1 MASEAIFGFVGVLL
15 GSASTAVLTV
25 YREQLVSRR
34 TLEARQ
40 HQHEQSQMDRR
51 QAFQRESVL
60 ALQDAV
66 SDVVRAVYD
75 EQDKMLV
82 RMAETGTWPARQW
95 ETPTATGWSDAQLR
109 LQAFRARIFDEA
121 VRDIAYQIRSVAR
134 DSVWAESLDKAK
146 QSNVRLEQLH
156 RQFND
161 MVTDALRDTA

>member
-25 YREQLVSRR
+25 YRERLVSQR

-40 HQHEQSQMDRR
+40 HQYEQDQIDRR
-51 QAFQRESVL
+51 QAFQRESIL
-60 ALQDAV
+60 AWQDAV
-66 SDVVRAVYD
+66 SDVVKAVYD
-75 EQDKMLV
+75 EQDKMLA
-82 RMAETGTWPARQW
+82 RMAEIGTWPARQW

-109 LQAFRARIFDEA
+109 PQTFRARIFDEA

-134 DSVWAESLDKAK
+134 DSVWAESVDKAK

-161 MVTDALRDTA
+161 MVTDALRDAA